1 MNQYYNP
8 FSLIGKNFLVTGA
21 ASGIGRATSII
32 LSKLGAKLI
41 LVDINQESLTNT
53 LNSCYSEAITLNI
66 DLSDAASIK
75 DKIIEAV
82 TGFGK
87 LNGIVHIAGKSYI
100 APLKSVSEQKC
111 REIYALNTYA
121 AIELA
126 KVFTNRN
133 VYAGEKGSIVFLSSV
148 YGVVGSAANVAYAM
162 SKAAL
167 HGITKSLAIELAGKG
182 IRVNCVAPGFVNTN
196 MLDKASAMFDGNYA
210 ETLNKL
216 HPLGVGEPEDVAFSI
231 AYLLSDA
238 AKWVT
243 GSIMN
248 VDGGFTA
255 Q

>member
-1 MNQYYNP
+1 MKSNFNP
-8 FSLIGKNFLVTGA
+8 FTLEGKNFLITGA

-41 LVDINQESLTNT
+41 LADINQEGLVSTIK
-53 LNSCYSEAITLNI
+53 CCDSEAISLQI

-75 DKIIEAV
+75 DKIFKAV
-82 TGFGK
+82 SEFGK
-87 LNGIVHIAGKSYI
+87 LHGIVHVAGKSYI
-100 APLKSVSEQKC
+100 APLKSVTEEKC
-111 REIYALNTYA
+111 REVYSLNTYA

-126 KVFTNRN
+126 KTFINRN
-133 VYAGEKGSIVFLSSV
+133 VYAGERGSIVFISSV

-162 SKAAL
+162 SKSAL
-167 HGITKSLAIELAGKG
+167 HGITKSLAIELAGKN
-182 IRVNCVAPGFVNTN
+182 IRVNCVAPGFVKTN
-196 MLDKASAMFDGNYA
+196 MMDSASSMFDSNYA

-216 HPLGVGEPEDVAFSI
+216 HPLGVGEPEDIAFSI

-243 GSIMN
+243 GAILN

>member
-1 MNQYYNP
+1 MTTYNP
-8 FSLIGKNFLVTGA
+8 FTLVGRNFLITGA
-21 ASGIGRATSII
+21 ASGIGRATSIV

-41 LVDINQESLTNT
+41 LCDLNESGL
-53 LNSCYSEAITLNI
+53 EITLNECGDGHIMLPI
-66 DLSDAASIK
+66 DLANSSSIK
-75 DKIIEAV
+75 LKVNDAISK
-82 TGFGK
+82 FGK
-87 LNGIVHIAGKSYI
+87 LHGFVHLAGRSYI
-100 APLKSVSEQKC
+100 APLKSVSEEKC
-111 REIYALNTYA
+111 KELFAINTYA
-121 AIELA
+121 ALELA

-133 VYAGEKGSIVFLSSV
+133 VYIGEKGSIVFVSSV

-162 SKAAL
+162 SKSAL

-182 IRVNCVAPGFVNTN
+182 IRVNCVAPGFVKTN
-196 MLDKASAMFDGNYA
+196 MLDTASGMFDANYA

-216 HPLGVGEPEDVAFSI
+216 HPLGIGEPEDVAYAI

-248 VDGGFTA
+248 IDGGFTA